1 MSMVTA
7 VITHL
12 DADQVHASAALLRT
26 VAPDARFVICYG
38 GPPTE
43 FERIDIDE
51 KVFIDDPTLKSNG
64 PHLQSMT
71 QVFEAVWNAFFADDD
86 RADSLYVIEYDHL
99 VLHGG
104 FEARLRELADATNA
118 DLLGK
123 KCIDCSA
130 TNHEHYIRFRRDP
143 KLLEHLR
150 RLSVREDPTRIY
162 SCLGD
167 GIWLTRHALEAY
179 VAVERHP
186 PCYLEVYVPTLLHH
200 LGFHVVNIDA
210 HSDVYRDVR
219 WLPPI
224 EVHEVIERL
233 QQGAVFM
240 HPVKDPRA
248 VGAVMDLITN
258 RPAVRSA

>member
-12 DADQVHASAALLRT
+12 DPEQVHEGAALLHT
-26 VAPDARFVICYG
+26 VAPDARVVICYG
-38 GPPTE
+38 GPQSE
-43 FERIDIDE
+43 FDRIEIEE

-71 QVFEAVWNAFFADDD
+71 QVFEAVWNAFLIDDEE
-86 RADSLYVIEYDHL
+86 ADSLYVIEYDHL
-99 VLHGG
+99 VLAGD
-104 FEARLRELADATNA
+104 FEARLRELADRTNA

-143 KLLEHLR
+143 RLLEQLR
-150 RLSVREDPTRIY
+150 RLSVREDPTRIF

-167 GIWLTRHALEAY
+167 GIWLTRDALEAY
-179 VAVERHP
+179 VAVGPHP

-200 LGFHVVNIDA
+200 LGFRVVNVDA

-224 EVHEVIERL
+224 GVDEVIERL
-233 QQGAVFM
+233 EQGTVFM

-248 VGAVMDLITN
+248 VAAVMDVLADRATV
-258 RPAVRSA
+258 RPA

>member
-12 DADQVHASAALLRT
+12 DAERVHEGAALMRT
-26 VAPDARFVICYG
+26 VAPEARLVICYG

-43 FERIDIDE
+43 FARIEIEE

-71 QVFEAVWNAFFADDD
+71 QVFEAVWNAFFVDDEG
-86 RADSLYVIEYDHL
+86 ADSLYVIEYDHL
-99 VLHGG
+99 VLDGD
-104 FEARLRELADATNA
+104 FEARLLELAGTTNA

-130 TNHEHYIRFRRDP
+130 SNHEHYIRFRRDP
-143 KLLEHLR
+143 RLLEHLR
-150 RLSVREDPTRIY
+150 RLSVREDPARIF

-167 GIWLTRHALEAY
+167 GIWLTRDALEAY
-179 VAVERHP
+179 VAVGPHP

-200 LGFHVVNIDA
+200 LGFHVVNVDA

-224 EVHEVIERL
+224 ELDEVLERL
-233 QQGAVFM
+233 ERGAVFM

-248 VGAVMDLITN
+248 VGAVMDVIAN
-258 RPAVRSA
+258 RAPVRPA